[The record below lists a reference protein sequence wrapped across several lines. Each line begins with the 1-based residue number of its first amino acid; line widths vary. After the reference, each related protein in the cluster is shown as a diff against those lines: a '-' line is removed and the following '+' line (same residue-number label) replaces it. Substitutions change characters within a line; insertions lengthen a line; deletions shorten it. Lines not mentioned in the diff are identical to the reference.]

1 MRILPLPSFDI
12 VYSNSYNE
20 YIFALI
26 LDILHIHAHE
36 YSSYSFEQKLL
47 SLTRAVSRSG
57 EKEHAGCAD
66 IRARK

>member
-1 MRILPLPSFDI
+1 MKFGR
-12 VYSNSYNE
+12 NSTTE
-20 YIFALI
+20 KSDIFALI

-47 SLTRAVSRSG
+47 SLTRAVLRSG

>member
-1 MRILPLPSFDI
+1 MRILPLPSFDT

-26 LDILHIHAHE
+26 LDILHIHAYK
-36 YSSYSFEQKLL
+36 YSSYSSKQKLL
-47 SLTRAVSRSG
+47 GLTRAVSCSE

>member
-26 LDILHIHAHE
+26 LDILHIHACKYFS
-36 YSSYSFEQKLL
+36 YSSEQKLL
-47 SLTRAVSRSG
+47 GLTRAVSCSG